1 MKFFTLILLIG
12 VLMSG
17 MSSLGEAACKD
28 KNWVQ
33 CPFASGCS
41 WRPNHF
47 GENVRCRYIDEDF
60 DVDSDSD

>member
-1 MKFFTLILLIG
+1 
-12 VLMSG
+12 MSG